1 MKSGSEQRYMKGR
14 KRKALVGWGGG
25 VAGMGTVSVE
35 GGVVEAVVRRVGGSV
50 SVEGEGVE
58 EVVRREGGVGGGEDE
73 SGSLLCHWNMT
84 CPGKNGHLHPC
95 QTRHGQLLRRDQ

>member
-1 MKSGSEQRYMKGR
+1 
-14 KRKALVGWGGG
+14 
-25 VAGMGTVSVE
+25 MGTVSVE

-58 EVVRREGGVGGGEDE
+58 EVVRREGGAVSVVDGVGGREDE

-95 QTRHGQLLRRDQ
+95 QTRHGQLLRRDR